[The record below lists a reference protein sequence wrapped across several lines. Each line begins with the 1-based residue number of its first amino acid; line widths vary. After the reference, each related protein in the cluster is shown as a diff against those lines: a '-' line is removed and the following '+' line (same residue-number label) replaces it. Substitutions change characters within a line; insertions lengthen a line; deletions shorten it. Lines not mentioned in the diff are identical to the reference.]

1 MTYRLLAI
9 ALLLLP
15 LTVPA
20 ADANGEENSQTGT
33 LHISRPKYFI
43 NGGIK
48 PGIVI
53 DGEEYPALPNGACMT
68 VELAPGAHTIA
79 LKLSDRY
86 TDVEPRPFNVDAGGR
101 THAQVVTLVKKVDD
115 DAFHRIFFIDIME
128 TPPPDKQIACT
139 RQIDPTKGKRHRK
152 SVWTDN

>member
-1 MTYRLLAI
+1 MPYRPLAI

-20 ADANGEENSQTGT
+20 ADDEENSRTGT

-53 DGEEYPALPNGACMT
+53 DGEEYPVLPNGACMT
-68 VELAPGAHTIA
+68 IDLPPGAHTIA
-79 LKLSDRY
+79 LKLSNRY
-86 TDVEPRPFNVDAGGR
+86 TSMEPRSFNVDAGGKAYAR
-101 THAQVVTLVKKVDD
+101 VSTLIDKVDD
-115 DAFHRIFFIDIME
+115 DMFHRLFTIDIAE
-128 TPPPDKQIACT
+128 TPTPGNEIACT
-139 RQIDPTKGKRHRK
+139 RQIDPKSGKRHRK
-152 SVWTDN
+152 SAWTDN